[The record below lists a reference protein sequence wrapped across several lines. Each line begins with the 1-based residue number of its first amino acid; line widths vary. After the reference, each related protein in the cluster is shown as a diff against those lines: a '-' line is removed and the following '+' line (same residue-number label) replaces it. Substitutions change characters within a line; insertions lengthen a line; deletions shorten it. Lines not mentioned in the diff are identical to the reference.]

1 MDEMQFVQV
10 VPRLKALETRLLDKA
25 KFDRMIDA
33 SSAQEVLKV
42 LQETE
47 YANVM
52 HSVKRAEDY
61 EVILS
66 SELKRV
72 YQFIYNISPVKELVD
87 VMATKYDYHNLKVL
101 LKEKFLN
108 KDFSKMIIDVGK
120 VNASKL
126 KYAVDN
132 EHYRDLETIMRK
144 SIEEVVVDFASNRD
158 PQRIDIIFDKYMFQE
173 MVRISNNIGDKFL
186 EKYLKSLIDLT
197 NIRTLLRVKKQN
209 KGREFFLSVIIEG
222 GTIDKDRFLILLNDS
237 VENIPGKLSYT
248 NYAEVLKMGIEAYSR
263 NGSVNIFEKLS
274 DNYIMELMKSAKYI
288 SFGIEPLIAYVYAKE
303 SEIKIIRIIMVGKL
317 NNIAGEVIRERLRD
331 SYA

>member
-1 MDEMQFVQV
+1 MDEMQFVQI
-10 VPRLKALETRLLDKA
+10 VPRLRVLETRLLDKA

-52 HSVKRAEDY
+52 HSVKRVEDY
-61 EVILS
+61 EMILS

-87 VMATKYDYHNLKVL
+87 VMTIKYDYHNLKVL

-108 KDFSKMIIDVGK
+108 KDFSKIIIDVGK

-132 EHYRDLETIMRK
+132 EYYRDLETIMRK
-144 SIEEVVVDFASNRD
+144 SIEEVVIDFASNKD

-173 MVRISNNIGDKFL
+173 MVQISKNIEDKFL

-197 NIRTLLRVKKQN
+197 NIRTLLRIKKQN
-209 KGREFFLSVIIEG
+209 KSREFFLSVIIEG
-222 GTIDKDRFLILLNDS
+222 GTIDKDRLLVLLNDS

-248 NYAEVLKMGIEAYSR
+248 NYAEVLRVGIEAYSR
-263 NGSVNIFEKLS
+263 NGSVNIFEKSS

-288 SFGIEPLIAYVYAKE
+288 SFGIEPLIAYAFAKE
-303 SEIKIIRIIMVGKL
+303 SEIKIIRTIMVGKL